1 MASPTDTNIVN
12 NNNLDAMTSPST
24 GLSPIPTV
32 PTAPLPHITPIM
44 SYDSVDTAYNADP
57 YALLNSKK
65 EDISIAALRTQHPDQ
80 KRTRKV
86 RKIKNFYYRQNAL
99 IDAYLGSNDEEA
111 AEVEDG
117 IQNGGK
123 IKFAIYAS
131 STVNFCL
138 FIIQV
143 FAAVSTGSLALF
155 ATAADAFV
163 SFQIGCVL
171 QMKTNV
177 TYRWTWL
184 VLS

>member
-1 MASPTDTNIVN
+1 MAPPTNTNNANDNKLDTII
-12 NNNLDAMTSPST
+12 SPST
-24 GLSPIPTV
+24 GLSPTPTV
-32 PTAPLPHITPIM
+32 LSPPSPNITPIM
-44 SYDSVDTAYNADP
+44 LYGSAQTAYNADP
-57 YALLNSKK
+57 YSLLNSKK
-65 EDISIAALRTQHPDQ
+65 QDISIATLRSQHPTQ

-86 RKIKNFYYRQNAL
+86 KKIKSFYSKQNAL
-99 IDAYLGSNDEEA
+99 IDAYLASNDEEA
-111 AEVEDG
+111 AEFEDG

-163 SFQIGCVL
+163 SL
-171 QMKTNV
+171 
-177 TYRWTWL
+177 
-184 VLS
+184 